1 MFKRPSLR
9 PLRAAAAFALVSG
22 ALTAATL
29 PAHAEGVFFVDVQIR
44 TGGDDLRGND
54 DNAFIEI
61 RFGNP
66 ELGWQ
71 SSIVQI
77 NEDDQPIRDY
87 TTTRLTVRPPAD
99 GYDIE
104 DIQSVRIY
112 VEGFT
117 GGIDGDNWNVD
128 AINVLAYAEVG
139 DAVISRT
146 VMNEFASPL
155 IRFTGDN
162 HEFIRFFEWE

>member
-1 MFKRPSLR
+1 MFKRTSLR

-66 ELGWQ
+66 ELG
-71 SSIVQI
+71 
-77 NEDDQPIRDY
+77 
-87 TTTRLTVRPPAD
+87 
-99 GYDIE
+99 
-104 DIQSVRIY
+104 
-112 VEGFT
+112 
-117 GGIDGDNWNVD
+117 
-128 AINVLAYAEVG
+128 
-139 DAVISRT
+139 
-146 VMNEFASPL
+146 
-155 IRFTGDN
+155 
-162 HEFIRFFEWE
+162 